1 MMNNNEFE
9 QKLFN
14 YFKENQ
20 NVPEGVTQAIWTLDL
35 TKSKRKEGIINIK
48 KIIATILSIITMST
62 GIVFAKDIS
71 KFAQKIFF
79 DSKKG
84 VETAIENGYI
94 YEENT
99 EENKET
105 EIVKAETTNT
115 RISRMIMDD
124 FTLDIEMMLEIEDYI
139 DLIGVEHINFPDMLI
154 TDDMNN
160 ILYCVNNERI
170 KSFCDEKGLPKD
182 YESIKEFYINTTS
195 NIFMKD
201 VSENFATIECNLTT
215 GDNKFPRSEKI
226 YIQLNTIEIEK
237 DNQKYVI
244 EGDWKTMFTVPEE
257 FVQRQT
263 TIYRVVSCN
272 NDNVDVNSID
282 AEVYETGMKFDMSM
296 YWGNY
301 EEWSKKADEIRNQN
315 VLASQ
320 LINFEKSYVENENG
334 EKFYSSKSSYAGNGL
349 TTDGRLRMWN
359 TFDLTK
365 YNMTDKLKIVLV
377 TIENKQIVIELEK

>member
-35 TKSKRKEGIINIK
+35 TKNKRKEGIINIK

-94 YEENT
+94 YEENK

-124 FTLDIEMMLEIEDYI
+124 FTLDIEMMLDIEDYI

-160 ILYCVNNERI
+160 ILYCVNNEKI

-201 VSENFATIECNLTT
+201 VSENFATIECNLTI